1 MCVQNTDKNIRKFV
15 VRYALMI
22 CEGKGQNSDSDDFE
36 NDQYAKELC
45 IL

>member
-1 MCVQNTDKNIRKFV
+1 MFLIK
-15 VRYALMI
+15 I
-22 CEGKGQNSDSDDFE
+22 CKGKDQNSDSDDFE